1 MPATRDQILLL
12 LIPLAY
18 LCGSIPFGLI
28 VGKAKGLDP
37 RTAGS
42 GNIGATNLG
51 RLLGA
56 KYFALVFMLD
66 LLKGAIPTLAA
77 GAVLGFHVD
86 DCRSCLLWM
95 IVAAAAVIGHVWSIF
110 LKFKGGK
117 GVATSAGVVL
127 GVFPYFTFAAI
138 AALAFFYLVFKLSG
152 YISVGSMLGA
162 ASFPVAYIIIGIGHW
177 ALLGP
182 QLPLLCFA
190 AVFPLLLIYKHRGNI
205 ARLRAGTEPRYSP
218 KTKC

>member
-1 MPATRDQILLL
+1 MTRDQILLM
-12 LIPLAY
+12 LIPVAY

-28 VGKAKGLDP
+28 VGKAKGIDP

-51 RLLGA
+51 RLLGP
-56 KYFALVFMLD
+56 KFFAVVFILD
-66 LLKGAIPTLAA
+66 LLKGALPTLAA
-77 GAVLGFHVD
+77 GAVIGFHVD
-86 DCRSCLLWM
+86 DWQTGLLWM
-95 IVAAAAVIGHVWSIF
+95 FVAAVAVIGHIFSVF

-138 AALAFFYLVFKLSG
+138 AALAVFYLVFRLTR
-152 YISVGSMLGA
+152 YISVGSMVGA
-162 ASFPVAYIIIGIGHW
+162 SSFPAAYIAIG
-177 ALLGP
+177 LGRWSITGA

-190 AVFPLLLIYKHRGNI
+190 ILFPLLLIFKHRTNI
-205 ARLRAGTEPRYSP
+205 ARLRAGTEPQYSP
-218 KTKC
+218 RPSC